1 MTVFRKELTFSCFSF
16 IHFRLTLFKLI
27 IFVILILISLL
38 FMIGDKD
45 WAMLYVCLLNIG
57 WSCLHEL
64 LTEDV

>member
-1 MTVFRKELTFSCFSF
+1 M
-16 IHFRLTLFKLI
+16 FKLI